1 MTKKQIKDKNMK
13 NNRPIIPDDESAYSS
28 HLRPIAE

>member
-13 NNRPIIPDDESAYSS
+13 NNRPIIPDDESAYSK
-28 HLRPIAE
+28 PFEADC